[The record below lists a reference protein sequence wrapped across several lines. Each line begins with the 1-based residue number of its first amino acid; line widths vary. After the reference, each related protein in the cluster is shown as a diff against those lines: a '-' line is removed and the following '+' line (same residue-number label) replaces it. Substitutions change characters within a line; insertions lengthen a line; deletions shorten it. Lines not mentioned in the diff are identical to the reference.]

1 MYPAERFEKD
11 GLKVNYPGLKS
22 HRNHELM
29 KSMMH
34 QEYGFG
40 GLLTLDAGTVDKANE
55 LMEKMQQEN
64 LGYLAVS

>member
-1 MYPAERFEKD
+1 MQCFSLKIRKD
-11 GLKVNYPGLKS
+11 GLKINYPGLKS

-40 GLLTLDAGTVDKANE
+40 GLLTLMLE
-55 LMEKMQQEN
+55 P
-64 LGYLAVS
+64 